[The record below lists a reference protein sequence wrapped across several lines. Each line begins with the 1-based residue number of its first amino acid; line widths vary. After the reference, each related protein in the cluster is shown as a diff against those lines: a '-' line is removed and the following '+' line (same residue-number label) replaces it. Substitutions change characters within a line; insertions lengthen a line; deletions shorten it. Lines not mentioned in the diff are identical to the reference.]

1 MTDASAVTLAGEP
14 CATALLTVPG
24 AGLWYASVELASAA
38 PLSGAVELRMLD
50 TDWQGTVIAGGV
62 VDGRAR
68 YRIVAGAGGWGK
80 ELNPRAYANDA
91 GVQAARLI
99 ADAASEAG
107 EPPPAGAPATTV
119 SPLGVHFI
127 RPKAP
132 GSFLLNTLAPR
143 AWYAELSGAVAFG
156 VRAAPAQAH
165 TLPTVRRDPLGRSVE
180 LAAVDTLAGVLPGAA
195 TEYGTA
201 VDVEI
206 ELGPTGVR
214 ARLYAAPAGT
224 SRRAAALLRL
234 LDATDPTRRF
244 RAVWEYRI
252 VTQVAERLNL
262 QPVRTRADMPDLAR
276 VPVRAGAPG
285 VRAQHALG
293 SRVLVAFVDG
303 DPSRPAV
310 VGFEDPSQPGWMPLS
325 LELGGPGALGVA
337 RQTDA
342 VQAGP
347 FAGVITGGSLRV
359 KAVL

>member
-14 CATALLTVPG
+14 CASALLTIPG
-24 AGLWYASVELASAA
+24 VGLWYASVELASAA
-38 PLSGAVELRMLD
+38 PLTGAVTLQALD
-50 TDWQGTVIAGGV
+50 TTWQGTVIAGGV

-68 YRIVAGAGGWGK
+68 YRVVAGAAGWGV
-80 ELNPRAYANDA
+80 ELDPRAYANDA
-91 GVQAARLI
+91 GVRSAQLI

-107 EPPPAGAPATTV
+107 EPAPVGAPATPA
-119 SPLGVHFI
+119 PLGVHFI
-127 RPKAP
+127 RPRAP
-132 GSFLLNTLAPR
+132 GSFLLNALAPR
-143 AWYAELSGAVAFG
+143 GWYAADTGPVTFGARVTP
-156 VRAAPAQAH
+156 RAH
-165 TLPTVRRDPLGRSVE
+165 TLPTVRRDPLARSVE
-180 LAAVDTLAGVLPGAA
+180 LAAVDTLAGVLPGAV
-195 TEYGTA
+195 TEYGNA

-206 ELGPTGVR
+206 ELGPAGVR
-214 ARLYAAPAGT
+214 ARLYAAPAGV

-252 VTQVAERLNL
+252 VTQVVERLNL
-262 QPVRTRADMPDLAR
+262 QPVRARADMPDLAR

-325 LELGGPGALGVA
+325 LDLGGPGALGVA